1 MSPALAGGFLS
12 MVPPG
17 KCSSS
22 LLFHPFPLDDPVII
36 TDNKTA
42 EDQLGGGL
50 VCCWGGSVGSS
61 VAHSKLLMLRPE
73 DSRSDGRD
81 A

>member
-1 MSPALAGGFLS
+1 MGKQSEEAGTLKS
-12 MVPPG
+12 H
-17 KCSSS
+17 
-22 LLFHPFPLDDPVII
+22 LLQFYLFFFHPFLLDDPVII

-50 VCCWGGSVGSS
+50 VCCWGGSVGAS